1 MRVCDCVEREKR
13 QVETKQWY
21 VVCYDITEPKRWR
34 RVFKMLHGYG
44 RRLQY
49 SIFRCR
55 LTSRQMERLRW
66 ELEKILTC
74 EDRLLILSL
83 CEPCE
88 RRVAAHNRP
97 ESWLDE
103 PKSFEIA

>member
-1 MRVCDCVEREKR
+1 M
-13 QVETKQWY
+13 ETKQWY
-21 VVCYDITEPKRWR
+21 VICYDITDPKRWR
-34 RVFKMLHGYG
+34 GVFKLLNGYG

-55 LTSRQMERLRW
+55 LTAKQMERLRW
-66 ELEKILTC
+66 ELEKLMTD
-74 EDRLLILSL
+74 EDRLLILGL

-97 ESWLDE
+97 ESWVE
-103 PKSFEIA
+103 EQQSFDIV

>member
-1 MRVCDCVEREKR
+1 M
-13 QVETKQWY
+13 ETKQWY
-21 VVCYDITEPKRWR
+21 VVCYDVMDARRWR
-34 RVFKMLHGYG
+34 RIYKLLHGYG

-55 LTSRQMERLRW
+55 LTTRQMEQLRW
-66 ELEKILTC
+66 KLEEILTA

-88 RRVAAHNRP
+88 RRVAARNRP
-97 ESWLDE
+97 EAWQDE
-103 PKSFEIA
+103 GKSFEIA